1 MKGGGEGGGI
11 TDRKAALQLKHKTI
25 HPSAKGKINNPT
37 NKPRTFKITQIHQ
50 QTCPFSYVGT
60 LQLLLIFVLV
70 RNTLEGYEPD
80 GAGVKH
86 SQNNCCDES
95 AAIVSTLDIW
105 CATRK
110 YRNCD
115 DKFTS
120 LKNTA

>member
-1 MKGGGEGGGI
+1 MKGGKKI

-25 HPSAKGKINNPT
+25 HPSAKEKINNPT
-37 NKPRTFKITQIHQ
+37 HKPRTFKITQIRQ

-95 AAIVSTLDIW
+95 AAVVSTLDIW

-115 DKFTS
+115 VKFTS